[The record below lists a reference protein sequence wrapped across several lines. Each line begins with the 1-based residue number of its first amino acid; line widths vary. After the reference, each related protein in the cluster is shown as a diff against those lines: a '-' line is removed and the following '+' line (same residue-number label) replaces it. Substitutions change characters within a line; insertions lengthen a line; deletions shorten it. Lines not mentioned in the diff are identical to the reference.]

1 MGRLLRF
8 ATLAAVALA
17 AASCLSPTLP
27 LPPPAS
33 PTQEAG
39 TEPGTIHLHGKGVE
53 AHALVVIENNTPL
66 ETLTNGQAM
75 VTATEADATGVWD
88 ADNVHAVKGDVLT
101 IWQEFG
107 NNEASPSISFQ
118 VN

>member
-1 MGRLLRF
+1 
-8 ATLAAVALA
+8 LAIAALMLG
-17 AASCLSPTLP
+17 CMSPTLP

-33 PTQEAG
+33 PTNEGAG
-39 TEPGTIHLHGKGVE
+39 TEPGTIHLHGVGVE
-53 AHALVVIENNTPL
+53 AHALVLIVNNVPNPSEN
-66 ETLTNGQAM
+66 LTGQQM
-75 VTATEADATGVWD
+75 VTATEADGNGVWD

-107 NNEASPSISFQ
+107 NNEASPSIDFQ